1 MNHVI
6 TRRMKRYLAERD
18 VDINEV
24 KMQGGA
30 RPKFA
35 YPPQLIVVDGGAP
48 QVNAAYMALASL
60 GLQDI
65 PLVGLAKRLEEVW
78 LPNSADPIILPRHS
92 EGLYMLQRVRDE
104 AHRFAINFHRSKR
117 SAVMLE
123 SLLDEIPL
131 LGEVRRKALLAQFG
145 SVSAIR
151 KATVEEIAAIPGIG
165 EKIAGIIASSLLKQG
180 ADLSSINLGT
190 GEIHR

>member
-1 MNHVI
+1 V
-6 TRRMKRYLAERD
+6 RVL

-48 QVNAAYMALASL
+48 QVNAAYQALADL
-60 GLQDI
+60 GLQHI

-78 LPNSADPIILPRHS
+78 LPNNSDPIILPRHS

-131 LGEVRRKALLAQFG
+131 LGEVRRKALLNRFG
-145 SVSAIR
+145 SVSAIK
-151 KATVEEIAAIPGIG
+151 KATITEIAAIPGIG
-165 EKIAGIIASSLLKQG
+165 EKIAGIIAASLL
-180 ADLSSINLGT
+180 ATAPENSAIDLGT
-190 GEIHR
+190 GEIRG